1 MAKPLVVMAGLDPR
15 VKPED
20 RLRPSSGKGCVFFP
34 GSPAQGRWWHRR
46 CDRPLRPK
54 GEIYLSL

>member
-1 MAKPLVVMAGLDPR
+1 MAKPLLVMAGLDPAIQR
-15 VKPED
+15 Q
-20 RLRPSSGKGCVFFP
+20 RMRFFP

-54 GEIYLSL
+54 REIYFSL

>member
-20 RLRPSSGKGCVFFP
+20 RLRPSSAKGCDFFLD
-34 GSPAQGRWWHRR
+34 HRLKTGDDIVDATTL
-46 CDRPLRPK
+46 CGLK
-54 GEIYLSL
+54 AKFTFH